1 MDLHLA
7 QRHWFVVYSK
17 PKRELHAQL
26 NLSAKG
32 LDVFFPRLLLPHG
45 PRGCSRVVP
54 LFPNYLFV
62 RLDLSKAAEYFYVAW
77 CPGVNRLVS
86 FNRSPA
92 CIDDDVIEFLM
103 RQSDKNGIIA
113 GRTNLRQ
120 GQEVRINTGPL
131 AGLVGILQELPN
143 PKGRV
148 KVLLNLLNR
157 PTNVELPIHFVE
169 TGWITAADSAAA

>member
-45 PRGCSRVVP
+45 PRGCSRIVP

-103 RQSDKNGIIA
+103 RQSDKNGIIT
-113 GRTNLRQ
+113 GRTNLQQ

-169 TGWITAADSAAA
+169 TGWITAAASAAA